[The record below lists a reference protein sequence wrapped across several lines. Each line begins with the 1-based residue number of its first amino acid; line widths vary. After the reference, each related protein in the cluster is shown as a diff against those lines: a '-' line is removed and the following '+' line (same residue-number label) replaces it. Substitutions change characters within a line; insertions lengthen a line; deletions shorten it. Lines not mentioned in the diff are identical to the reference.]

1 MYHVGLAL
9 EPEQVKQLR
18 QQALESD
25 KTVRDYV
32 TDLVLDALAA
42 KSKNKSGSENKKEA
56 Q

>member
-18 QQALESD
+18 QQALED
-25 KTVRDYV
+25 NKTVRAFV
-32 TDLVLDALAA
+32 TDVVLEALATR
-42 KSKNKSGSENKKEA
+42 KKTDTKNKKEA